1 MDCRRRTVP
10 GLPSRWRRCLFGR
23 SHSILLSL
31 LISFLLLAGPKAF
44 GAKEEPFN
52 VDRFFGWGGYYRPM
66 EWTPLEIGI
75 TTLLKEP
82 FAGAIDVAVSQD
94 EQNTLHVRHPFVV
107 TADLPLHLPLVTKIA
122 YGASRCS
129 LRLTDKNGRV
139 QWKEDVDLW
148 DFSSAVRPA
157 TSLGQNDMLIG
168 LVGKRGF
175 GVLKLP
181 QEAACSFADLS
192 EDQQGKVYIGDKVA
206 NMLPWD
212 WTGFASLDLLILYD
226 LDWDQLRPDQVRAIT
241 DWVAGGGRAVIVVG
255 NLQLPQAVQKTFG
268 LDVASPRQL
277 TLPADLLAGWRL
289 DSGQG
294 ASVLCSP
301 VGLRSPGAA
310 YRRDVVDA
318 NACVFAVLPI
328 AFGRI
333 GVLAFDPA
341 GLGESQAKR
350 ATGFWVELICAV
362 LEDPMTLPASRP
374 SGPVMTQPPGRAVR
388 RQWPGGEN
396 AGQVRTIRL
405 ASPEPPDA
413 AAQQQPRGFYATG
426 KAQMSATAVL
436 EYLQDISQMRPL
448 SIWPVLGLLV
458 LLAVLIGPVDYFVLK
473 RLDRQPWTWVT
484 STFWIVTFTI
494 GAYYGVQAL
503 RGGNLQLRTVSVVD
517 GIAVRG
523 PGGVSPGARPAL
535 GWATTYS
542 GLFVPRS
549 DQYAL
554 EDLAAN
560 QWWSGISPVNAQIYQ
575 YGQRL
580 GNREIFCLQ
589 RDGGN
594 LPLPLPVSIWTMQ
607 YMMTEQILQEM
618 PVAVT
623 ARVTGDQLRLEIA
636 NHSASAVSQ
645 TVAIMAGHRPLLFG
659 TVASGATAEFTQKV
673 DPRRISVRPDSAPLG
688 IGLAEDCPTD
698 LQTLF
703 EAAGLSQ
710 RTAGIRSHLARGAV
724 VVCMQMDQPAP
735 GVRIKDRECQYRTVQ
750 WIRMLV
756 WPTTSRNGETE
767 NRGIGDMGTR

>member
-1 MDCRRRTVP
+1 V
-10 GLPSRWRRCLFGR
+10 S
-23 SHSILLSL
+23 LLSF
-31 LISFLLLAGPKAF
+31 FLLLAGSKAF
-44 GAKEEPFN
+44 GAKEDPFN

-82 FAGAIDVAVSQD
+82 FAGAIEVAVPQD
-94 EQNTLHVRHPFVV
+94 EQNTLRIRHPFVV
-107 TADLPLHLPLVTKIA
+107 TSDLPLHLPLVTKIA
-122 YGASRCS
+122 FGAGRCS

-139 QWKEDVDLW
+139 QWKEDMDLW
-148 DFSSAVRPA
+148 DFSSPTRPA
-157 TSLGQNDMLIG
+157 TPLSQNDMLIG

-175 GVLKLP
+175 GVLRLP
-181 QEAACSFADLS
+181 QEAACSFADLA
-192 EDQQGKVYIGDKVA
+192 EVQQGKVFIGDKVA

-241 DWVAGGGRAVIVVG
+241 DWIAGGGKAMIVVG
-255 NLQLPQAVQKTFG
+255 NLQLPVAIQRTFG
-268 LDVASPRQL
+268 LDIASPRQL

-289 DSGQG
+289 DPGEG

-301 VGLRSPGAA
+301 IGLRSPGAA
-310 YRRDVVDA
+310 YRSDVVDA
-318 NACVFAVLPI
+318 NACVFTVLPV

-341 GLGESQAKR
+341 GLGESQVKR
-350 ATGFWVELICAV
+350 ATGFWVELIRAV
-362 LEDPMTLPASRP
+362 LEDPMTLPASWP
-374 SGPVMTQPPGRAVR
+374 SGQVATQPSGRVVQ
-388 RQWPGGEN
+388 RQWPSVEN

-413 AAQQQPRGFYATG
+413 AAQQRPQGYYATG
-426 KAQMSATAVL
+426 KAQISATAVL
-436 EYLQDISQMRPL
+436 EYLQDIAQMRPL

-458 LLAVLIGPVDYFVLK
+458 LLAVLIGPVDYIVLK
-473 RLDRQPWTWVT
+473 RLDRQPWTWAT

-503 RGGNLQLRTVSVVD
+503 RGGSLQLRTVSVVD
-517 GIAVRG
+517 GIAAGG
-523 PGGVSPGARPAL
+523 PGGVSSGARPVP

-542 GLFVPRS
+542 GLFAPRS

-560 QWWSGISPVNAQIYQ
+560 QWWSGISPVNNQIYQ

-607 YMMTEQILQEM
+607 YMMAEQILQEL
-618 PVAVT
+618 PVAAT
-623 ARVTGDQLRLEIA
+623 ARISGDQLRLEIA
-636 NHSASAVSQ
+636 NHSASAVAQ
-645 TVAIMAGHRPLLFG
+645 TVAIMAGHGPMVFG
-659 TVASGATAEFTQKV
+659 TVAAGATAEFTQKV
-673 DPRRISVRPDSAPLG
+673 DPRRISVRPAGSPLG

-698 LQTLF
+698 VQMLF

-710 RTAGIRSHLARGAV
+710 RTAGMRSHLARGAM
-724 VVCMQMDQPAP
+724 VVCMRLDQPAP
-735 GVRIKDRECQYRTVQ
+735 GFRIKDRECQYHTVQ
-750 WIRMLV
+750 WIRLLV
-756 WPTTSRNGETE
+756 WPEGTSGK
-767 NRGIGDMGTR
+767 